1 MLVFGKTKLEKE
13 IFYGAK
19 NAINILV
26 VNVNNIVI
34 PILTETTFNSKYL
47 IGYLDEVIKPLA
59 LILSKISGY
68 AKTLKNK
75 DGNRNNKLMFF
86 PTDYEN
92 LFKNI

>member
-1 MLVFGKTKLEKE
+1 MLIFGKTNLEKE
-13 IFYGAK
+13 LFYGAK

-34 PILTETTFNSKYL
+34 PILIETTFNSKYL

-68 AKTLKNK
+68 A
-75 DGNRNNKLMFF
+75 
-86 PTDYEN
+86 
-92 LFKNI
+92 